1 MMPAQQTGGHGGSQ
15 LASPIRGRHGESG
28 GPSPYGAMAP
38 PSSQAGSVM
47 GSPTDAVASYANSLT
62 ELLHAAEAAD
72 VDGSGRL
79 YGSQILTCCRVQG
92 IEEPSGFLRHMIAD
106 CQAEDGRID
115 YLKFVQ
121 QLAAQ
126 RATNHARASV
136 EHLFSQPSESD

>member
-1 MMPAQQTGGHGGSQ
+1 
-15 LASPIRGRHGESG
+15 
-28 GPSPYGAMAP
+28 
-38 PSSQAGSVM
+38 M
-47 GSPTDAVASYANSLT
+47 GSPNDAVASYANSLT

-92 IEEPSGFLRHMIAD
+92 IEEPSGFLRHMVND

-136 EHLFSQPSESD
+136 EHLFNFSEPSEDGRS